1 MHERYD
7 DMYEAAVRY
16 YVHDE
21 TMDSIAHQFG
31 MSRSSVS
38 RLLARARDEG
48 LVRITVAEHAGSRSA
63 TANVLARRFGIKVHI
78 ATVGDAVQMATRFD
92 RVARLAAV
100 LFKES
105 VQDGQLIGVAWGVTL
120 SSIVQHLD
128 RRPLRDATIVQMN
141 GGANSHSIDAPY
153 VGAILEGLGT
163 AFDARIVHFPVPAFF
178 DYAETRRAMWRE
190 RSVRRV
196 LELQRHLDIAIFGVG
211 SIHGK
216 VPSHVYTAGYLE
228 AADMA
233 QLVRE
238 GAVGDVCTVL
248 LREDGT
254 YADISYNERA
264 TGLAP
269 DELKLVP
276 RRICVVADPARA
288 PALLGAL
295 RCGAVTDLVCD
306 DTTAQAVVASL

>member
-196 LELQRHLDIAIFGVG
+196 LELQRHLGVEG
-211 SIHGK
+211 RPE
-216 VPSHVYTAGYLE
+216 VVDQ
-228 AADMA
+228 AASA
-233 QLVRE
+233 
-238 GAVGDVCTVL
+238 
-248 LREDGT
+248 
-254 YADISYNERA
+254 RA
-264 TGLAP
+264 TLS
-269 DELKLVP
+269 
-276 RRICVVADPARA
+276 C
-288 PALLGAL
+288 
-295 RCGAVTDLVCD
+295 C
-306 DTTAQAVVASL
+306 